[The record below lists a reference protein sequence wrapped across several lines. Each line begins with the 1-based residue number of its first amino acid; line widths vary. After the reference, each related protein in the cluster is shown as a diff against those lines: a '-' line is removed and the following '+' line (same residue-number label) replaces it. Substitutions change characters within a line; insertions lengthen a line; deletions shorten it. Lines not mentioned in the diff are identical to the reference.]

1 MTYFVDDCDETLS
14 YVIRDADRTLSLLR
28 RVIFPSLSSATEDRL
43 WLTLKVEIYAP
54 VSVVNEALE
63 TIVLF

>member
-1 MTYFVDDCDETLS
+1 MTYFVDDFDETLS
-14 YVIRDADRTLSLLR
+14 YVIRRWQDPFNLLR
-28 RVIFPSLSSATEDRL
+28 GVIFPSLSSATEDRL

>member
-1 MTYFVDDCDETLS
+1 M
-14 YVIRDADRTLSLLR
+14 RDKRTPKD
-28 RVIFPSLSSATEDRL
+28 VCGEAISSATEDRL